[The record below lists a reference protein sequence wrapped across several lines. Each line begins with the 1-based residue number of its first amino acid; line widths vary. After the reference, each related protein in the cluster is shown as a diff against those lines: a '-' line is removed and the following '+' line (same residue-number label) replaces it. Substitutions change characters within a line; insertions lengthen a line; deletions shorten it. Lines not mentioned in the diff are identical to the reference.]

1 MDVPTLFSQ
10 ASFGRLGDQTDRS
23 QKHKGSD
30 LSSHKAA
37 PWLHRAGFSMVQA
50 PAKGHVLGQKRD
62 ASPRA
67 AAAALLCLLPA
78 QEVACT

>member
-1 MDVPTLFSQ
+1 
-10 ASFGRLGDQTDRS
+10 
-23 QKHKGSD
+23 
-30 LSSHKAA
+30 
-37 PWLHRAGFSMVQA
+37 MVQA
-50 PAKGHVLGQKRD
+50 PAKGHVLGQEGD